1 MGWKKGFPGVFIDFR
16 PPGDL
21 ALDHFFGDS
30 APKLIPL
37 FVKKTWQVARAFGS
51 TTPGAWDW
59 GDGHRK
65 FSREKNNK
73 GIVKE
78 TRNMW

>member
-37 FVKKTWQVARAFGS
+37 FVKKHGRLRERLARQLQE
-51 TTPGAWDW
+51 PGTGVMVTESSAA
-59 GDGHRK
+59 RK
-65 FSREKNNK
+65 IIKA
-73 GIVKE
+73 
-78 TRNMW
+78 